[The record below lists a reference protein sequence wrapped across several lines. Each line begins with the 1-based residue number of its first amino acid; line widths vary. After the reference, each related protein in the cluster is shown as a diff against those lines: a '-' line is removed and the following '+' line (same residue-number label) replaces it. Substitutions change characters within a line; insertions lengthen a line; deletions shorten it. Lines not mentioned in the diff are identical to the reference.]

1 MSHGML
7 QMDFPVDR
15 WALAY
20 PRVCRKLCLLA
31 MIFKGG
37 QSRKHC
43 FLKMLENKMCFL
55 FCWKTLHKEKGV
67 QRFEETDEPSNCFG
81 DNVSQFTQDLFLEM
95 KK

>member
-31 MIFKGG
+31 MIFKGDKAG
-37 QSRKHC
+37 NIVS
-43 FLKMLENKMCFL
+43 LKGYGNIFFYYFIWKNFYNYMLISF
-55 FCWKTLHKEKGV
+55 
-67 QRFEETDEPSNCFG
+67 TDFA
-81 DNVSQFTQDLFLEM
+81 
-95 KK
+95 